1 MTDVR
6 LLRDGEIFRVYWL
19 LLPSL
24 ATRRIRGQVVFSIV
38 ETGLESAT
46 NHHTTVTGHPLS
58 LLLPD
63 EVPRE
68 YYKDTSLFAS
78 NPIIIV
84 LPKQR

>member
-6 LLRDGEIFRVYWL
+6 LIRDGEIFRVYWL

-24 ATRRIRGQVVFSIV
+24 VTHRIQGQIVFSTV
-38 ETGLESAT
+38 KTGLESAT
-46 NHHTTVTGHPLS
+46 NHHITVAGQPLS

-63 EVPRE
+63 EVQRG
-68 YYKDTSLFAS
+68 YYKDPSLFAS
-78 NPIIIV
+78 NPIIMV

>member
-1 MTDVR
+1 MAAATVSGD
-6 LLRDGEIFRVYWL
+6 
-19 LLPSL
+19 PS
-24 ATRRIRGQVVFSIV
+24 GQIVFSTV
-38 ETGLESAT
+38 KTGLESAT
-46 NHHTTVTGHPLS
+46 NHHTTVAGQPLS

-68 YYKDTSLFAS
+68 YYKGTSLFAS